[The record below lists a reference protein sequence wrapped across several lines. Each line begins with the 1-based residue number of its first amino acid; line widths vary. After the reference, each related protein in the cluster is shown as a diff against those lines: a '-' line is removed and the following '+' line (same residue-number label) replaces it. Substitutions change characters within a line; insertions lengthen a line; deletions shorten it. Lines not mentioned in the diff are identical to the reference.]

1 MATEAAAAQV
11 ILNAAPA
18 PEEGKRWREGQW
30 EDVGAMLRAADV
42 LCVNETEAEKL
53 AGLPVAGRA
62 GAELDA
68 AVAAAADRLHAMV
81 RGARSRRKPPL
92 ARVRL
97 VPGRRRPP
105 RSRGG
110 RVQGIDLRIG
120 RAAES

>member
-81 RGARSRRKPPL
+81 RGAR
-92 ARVRL
+92 
-97 VPGRRRPP
+97 GRRDHRWPASGSC
-105 RSRGG
+105 RAGAGHRA
-110 RVQGIDLRIG
+110 
-120 RAAES
+120 RAAAGCKA